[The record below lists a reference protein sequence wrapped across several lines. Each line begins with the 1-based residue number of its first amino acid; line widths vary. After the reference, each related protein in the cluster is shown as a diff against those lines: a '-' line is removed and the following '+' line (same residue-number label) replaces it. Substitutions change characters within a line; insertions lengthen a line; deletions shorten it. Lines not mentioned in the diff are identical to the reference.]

1 MGICFVFPGQGS
13 QYVGMLKDLHYHY
26 DEVKR
31 LYHDASEKIGYDM
44 ATLTFNG
51 PKEELNRTYKTQPCL
66 LVASIAVFT
75 VLAKHGVIPSAVV
88 GHSLGEY
95 AALVAARA
103 ISFLDA
109 VAITEA
115 RGKIMQEAVPEGQG
129 LMAAILGLERKSI
142 DDLCKSVT
150 TGYVAVA
157 NYNCPGQIV
166 VSGDRIAVEEAMKKA
181 EDLGARRVVSLNV
194 SIPSHCA
201 LMEKAGE
208 IFEEVLKGC
217 AIKNAQIPFVN
228 NHEARFVS
236 EADEIR
242 KSLVKQLSEPVLWED
257 CINTIASSKVDTF
270 IEVGP
275 GKVLSG
281 LIKRIDRSSRVLN
294 VDSVE
299 TLNKTLAAI

>member
-1 MGICFVFPGQGS
+1 MSICFVFPGQGS
-13 QYVGMLKDLHYHY
+13 QYVGMVKDLHDDY

-31 LYHDASEKIGYDM
+31 LYHEASEKIGYDI

-51 PKEELNRTYKTQPCL
+51 PKVELNRTHKTQPCL

-75 VLAKHGVIPSAVV
+75 VLAKKGVIPSAVA

-95 AALVAARA
+95 AALVAAGA

-109 VAITEA
+109 VAITEV

-142 DDLCKSVT
+142 DDLCKSIK

-166 VSGDRIAVEEAMKKA
+166 VSGERIAVEEAMKKA
-181 EDLGARRVVSLNV
+181 EDLGAKRVVSLNV
-194 SIPSHCA
+194 SIPSHCS

-208 IFEEVLKGC
+208 RFEEVLNGYS
-217 AIKNAQIPFVN
+217 INNAQIPFVN
-228 NHEARFVS
+228 NNKARFVS

-257 CINTIASSKVDTF
+257 CIKTIASSKIDTF
-270 IEVGP
+270 IEAGP

-281 LIKRIDRSSRVLN
+281 LIKRIDRSVRTLN
-294 VDSVE
+294 VESIE
-299 TLNKTLAAI
+299 TLNETLSAI

>member
-1 MGICFVFPGQGS
+1 MSICFVFPGQGS
-13 QYVGMLKDLHYHY
+13 QYVGMVKDLHDDY

-31 LYHDASEKIGYDM
+31 LYHEASEKIGYDI

-51 PKEELNRTYKTQPCL
+51 PKVELNRTHKTQPCL

-75 VLAKHGVIPSAVV
+75 VLAKKGVIPSA
-88 GHSLGEY
+88 G
-95 AALVAARA
+95 A

-109 VAITEA
+109 VAITEV

-142 DDLCKSVT
+142 DDLCKSIK

-166 VSGDRIAVEEAMKKA
+166 VSGERIAVEEAMKKA
-181 EDLGARRVVSLNV
+181 EDLGAKRVVSLNV
-194 SIPSHCA
+194 SIPSHCS

-208 IFEEVLKGC
+208 RFEEVLNGYS
-217 AIKNAQIPFVN
+217 INNAQIPFVN
-228 NHEARFVS
+228 NNKARFVS

-257 CINTIASSKVDTF
+257 CIKTIASSKIDTF
-270 IEVGP
+270 IEAGP

-281 LIKRIDRSSRVLN
+281 LIKRIDRSVRTLN
-294 VDSVE
+294 VDIIE
-299 TLNKTLAAI
+299 TLNETLSAI